1 MGSND
6 TEKLEP
12 LIQSEPY
19 LPREVDCLPES
30 EKDRPSLASRT
41 YNNLLWEPQEEA
53 SLSEH
58 PLPPLRTHLSERLD
72 PQGPS
77 FIGDQSRGRWAAS
90 LGRRQA
96 APTLGIRQPQEN
108 LRPLWGWEHGFF
120 FEK

>member
-6 TEKLEP
+6 GEKLEP

-58 PLPPLRTHLSERLD
+58 PLPPLRAHLSERLN

-77 FIGDQSRGRWAAS
+77 FSGDQSKRRMGSESGLQASCPDSRDPTAPGESAA
-90 LGRRQA
+90 
-96 APTLGIRQPQEN
+96 TLG
-108 LRPLWGWEHGFF
+108 LGAWLLL
-120 FEK
+120 